1 MKKFLRILLVF
12 VVCLSTVCFATDA
25 DLADVE
31 NESSTSNDSVTTV
44 EDPNDANDIYDGLNT
59 QSEYKEYYRE
69 YLAYSREQDAN
80 TTVTDTVKAKVIDV
94 EPVKTEYG
102 MEYYMPYKR
111 TYQPI
116 VIEILEGEYAGEK
129 LETEFYLVPDTY
141 ENTRIKEVKTGDR
154 IFVTV
159 AENED
164 KLVAYVIS
172 YDSGVSRVWGIVF
185 AILIA
190 VVLVVLIGKEKGLK
204 TLLLVLLV
212 IDLIFVVTI
221 PEFTKTNKIITLESE
236 DENFPTEEEIDEDTT
251 ITILQ
256 VDDAG
261 SPTKV
266 EIAKKN
272 NNAFFIILIDVVLV
286 AFVNLINK
294 LGLGKKIIQ
303 GFVITL
309 CMIAFTTLLVLGIMN
324 IAKLNGNSFEAVSIA
339 ENIINKNVDFNAV
352 YMLSIL
358 MIATVLISNI
368 VSEMLSD
375 EGDLEKIKTIL
386 EKQVNIIIVFAIMF
400 LMPKV
405 LALTIYKYTLREMM
419 NSEMIG
425 LEIVRIA
432 TLVIV
437 TMVTLPVTSYV
448 IKKMKTKE

>member
-1 MKKFLRILLVF
+1 MHSLL
-12 VVCLSTVCFATDA
+12 
-25 DLADVE
+25 
-31 NESSTSNDSVTTV
+31 
-44 EDPNDANDIYDGLNT
+44 
-59 QSEYKEYYRE
+59 
-69 YLAYSREQDAN
+69 
-80 TTVTDTVKAKVIDV
+80 
-94 EPVKTEYG
+94 
-102 MEYYMPYKR
+102 
-111 TYQPI
+111 
-116 VIEILEGEYAGEK
+116 
-129 LETEFYLVPDTY
+129 
-141 ENTRIKEVKTGDR
+141 
-154 IFVTV
+154 
-159 AENED
+159 
-164 KLVAYVIS
+164 
-172 YDSGVSRVWGIVF
+172 
-185 AILIA
+185 
-190 VVLVVLIGKEKGLK
+190 
-204 TLLLVLLV
+204 
-212 IDLIFVVTI
+212 
-221 PEFTKTNKIITLESE
+221 
-236 DENFPTEEEIDEDTT
+236 
-251 ITILQ
+251 
-256 VDDAG
+256 
-261 SPTKV
+261 
-266 EIAKKN
+266 
-272 NNAFFIILIDVVLV
+272 LV

-405 LALTIYKYTLREMM
+405 LALTIYKYTLREIM